1 MIANTNLSKH
11 ATDCMIFSYNYEVK
25 ITLRQKCYKILLSAI
40 NLSVDFKGKNRFE
53 LGVSPYA
60 RRSPF
65 LMTVYNMRELNT
77 FIKDKSDAKFFKVE
91 TRALQNSKR
100 NLEAL
105 VLGNGPSLAK
115 LNPEKVS
122 LANPDIWVVNDFYKV
137 KQAIDLKVTHYVLSD
152 PAYFSGL
159 PMEVN
164 DRLKPIIDYVKE
176 KNATLILPHWAKDF
190 LFNKIVS
197 TQLFYFDDR
206 SLSAWSKNTTPL
218 KPRGYIGLT
227 LYKALGFA
235 LHLGYKKINILGM
248 DNTEYLKYH
257 SDAANRL
264 LLDGNHAYQNERG
277 TYDISNEYLDGMAS
291 AFSSLAHNF
300 GDLLKFKGPIVNL
313 DVQSLTTRFPKE
325 ANHPWVS

>member
-1 MIANTNLSKH
+1 MLS
-11 ATDCMIFSYNYEVK
+11 SYSCPVRIN
-25 ITLRQKCYKILLSAI
+25 LRQNLYKSLLNFL
-40 NLSVDFKGKNRFE
+40 NLSVDYKGDNRSD

-60 RRSPF
+60 RRSPL
-65 LMTVYNMRELNT
+65 LMTIYNLRELNA
-77 FIKDKSDAKFFKVE
+77 FFKDRRDAKFFKEE
-91 TRALQNSKR
+91 TRALKNSKG

-115 LNPEKVS
+115 LNSNSVS
-122 LANPDIWVVNDFYKV
+122 SGNPDIWVVNDFYKV

-159 PMEVN
+159 PIEIN
-164 DRLKPIIDYVKE
+164 DRLKPIIDYVKV

-190 LFNKIVS
+190 LFKKIVS
-197 TQLFYFDDR
+197 TQVLYFDDR
-206 SLSAWSKNTTPL
+206 SLSAWSKNTTPI
-218 KPRGYIGLT
+218 KPRGYISLT

-235 LHLGYKKINILGM
+235 LYLGYKKINILGM
-248 DNTEYLKYH
+248 DNSEFVNYH
-257 SDAANRL
+257 SDEENRL
-264 LLDGNHAYQNERG
+264 LLNSNHAYQNERD

-300 GDLLKFKGPIVNL
+300 GDLMRFKGPIVNL
-313 DVQSLTTRFPKE
+313 DGQSLTTRFPKE